1 MTIPA
6 YVSRPA
12 ALAVGI
18 AAVCAASLYVPQP
31 LFRTFLVWLSVMPVL
46 WAVRPVESAPKP
58 APAGRVRRSGEPR
71 VLEIEAFEEPAL
83 HLEEPARRTPAAP
96 PARAAKE
103 ARAAQRSPGT
113 KSSRPAVRKI
123 ETVTVHPEGNP
134 RFPMQRRFHML
145 RRLTEQ
151 YLREVRRMNLVA
163 MWGREGS
170 IPRQQAIAEIRE
182 IEGRMCGL
190 SERMKLAAG
199 RVK

>member
-1 MTIPA
+1 
-6 YVSRPA
+6 
-12 ALAVGI
+12 
-18 AAVCAASLYVPQP
+18 
-31 LFRTFLVWLSVMPVL
+31 
-46 WAVRPVESAPKP
+46 
-58 APAGRVRRSGEPR
+58 
-71 VLEIEAFEEPAL
+71 
-83 HLEEPARRTPAAP
+83 
-96 PARAAKE
+96 
-103 ARAAQRSPGT
+103 
-113 KSSRPAVRKI
+113 
-123 ETVTVHPEGNP
+123 
-134 RFPMQRRFHML
+134 MQRRFHML